1 MSKKTPEKAQDGALL
16 PTSKSRHRS
25 PLPSDRYGISRKSA
39 RGVDGKAWI
48 VKLSRGGRM
57 IQASFTDGTYGGR
70 EVALYVARAYRDAV
84 LEVIPPLTK
93 AEMRQVQRRKAEGS
107 HSSEITGVHY
117 AKPSKGR
124 SAAWVARIELPAE
137 EGTTSTAKRQ
147 RRAIT
152 RRFSVA
158 RLGYDA
164 AKAAAEEARLEMLD
178 ALQDGQDPALRSGAA
193 QRLHKRLSE
202 RPKGEER
209 WRSEPQ
215 DTAL

>member
-1 MSKKTPEKAQDGALL
+1 MSDKTPEKPQDSEPSPA
-16 PTSKSRHRS
+16 SKSRRRS
-25 PLPSDRYGISRKSA
+25 PLPSDRYGISRKSSG
-39 RGVDGKAWI
+39 GVDGKAWL
-48 VKLSRGGRM
+48 VQLSRGGRM
-57 IQASFTDGTYGGR
+57 IQASFADTTYGGH
-70 EVALYVARAYRDAV
+70 EAALYVARAYRDAV

-93 AEMRQVQRRKAEGS
+93 AEMRQVQRKKPQGP
-107 HSSEITGVHY
+107 HSSEMTGVHY

-124 SAAWVARIELPAE
+124 SAAWVARIELPVE
-137 EGTTSTAKRQ
+137 EGAASTAKRQ

-193 QRLHKRLSE
+193 QRLHKRLG
-202 RPKGEER
+202 KAGEG
-209 WRSEPQ
+209 
-215 DTAL
+215 